1 MDPIKNVSK
10 EDAIKLLNKM
20 REEGNLN
27 IAEEMLQDNKINFK
41 IKDKEYRVRLL
52 NLGEKEELDNLRRK
66 KFTQLILDKDILL
79 EKDLIKAYKDR
90 DIDVDELT
98 DNIKKLETEIHEKQL
113 ALGESISKN
122 EGDTILMAYGE
133 QIKKLEMEKQIIF
146 LQKNA
151 LLEFTLENQLL
162 GYVAEIIT
170 YLVTEIKN
178 EEEIWERLWSSIEEF
193 NKCSDNELINKAA
206 TSSMILQYTL

>member
-20 REEGNLN
+20 QEEGNLN

-41 IKDKEYRVRLL
+41 IKDKKYRVRLL

-90 DIDVDELT
+90 DIDIDELT
-98 DNIKKLETEIHEKQL
+98 DKMKKLENEIHEKQL

-122 EGDTILMAYGE
+122 EGETILMAYAE
-133 QIKKLEMEKQIIF
+133 QIKNLEIEKQIIF

-170 YLVTEIKN
+170 YLVTEIEN
-178 EEEIWERLWSSIEEF
+178 EEESWERVWNSIEEF
-193 NKCSDNELINKAA
+193 NQCSDNELINKAA